1 MPDSVYTNMSG
12 TIVAIVIPIYQTTNP
27 FIIMK
32 KITFYF
38 AFPAILLLMS
48 FMNLSAQSTADDSR
62 ITVDATGEVLVP
74 ADRIHFR
81 VNITQFKQ
89 DAREAFQQHKE
100 QEGYLTELLLEEG
113 VADSNITANPISISH
128 VRRYSNTEQS
138 GYETQQQVMIV
149 LDDVSQFETMQIKLI
164 ENGFTNFSG
173 SFSAKNLDQA
183 SDEALQKAVEEA
195 RRKAELLAEAAGKE
209 ITDVITINY
218 QTNRPYASR
227 SGNMEMAAYDAG
239 NGSLLQ
245 FERTIPVRENVS
257 MQFRID

>member
-1 MPDSVYTNMSG
+1 
-12 TIVAIVIPIYQTTNP
+12 
-27 FIIMK
+27 MK
-32 KITFYF
+32 KVTLFF
-38 AFPAILLLMS
+38 AFSVAMSLLAFLNLPAQP
-48 FMNLSAQSTADDSR
+48 NPDQSR

-89 DAREAFQQHKE
+89 DAREAFQLHKE
-100 QEGYLTELLLEEG
+100 QERYLTELLLDEG
-113 VADSNITANPISISH
+113 IEDSNITANPISISH

-149 LDDVSQFETMQIKLI
+149 MDDVTQFESMQIKLI

-173 SFSAKNLDQA
+173 SFSADNLDDA
-183 SDEALQKAVEEA
+183 SDDALRNAVVEA
-195 RRKAELLAEAAGKE
+195 RRKADLLAEAAGKE
-209 ITDVITINY
+209 ITDVVTINY
-218 QTNRPYASR
+218 HSNRSYASR
-227 SGNMEMAAYDAG
+227 SSNMEMVAYDAG
-239 NGSLLQ
+239 SGSLLQ

>member
-1 MPDSVYTNMSG
+1 
-12 TIVAIVIPIYQTTNP
+12 
-27 FIIMK
+27 MK
-32 KITFYF
+32 KVTLFF
-38 AFPAILLLMS
+38 AFSVAMSLLAFLNLPAQP
-48 FMNLSAQSTADDSR
+48 NPDQSR

-89 DAREAFQQHKE
+89 DAREAFQLHKE
-100 QEGYLTELLLEEG
+100 QERYLTELLLDEG
-113 VADSNITANPISISH
+113 IEDSNITANPISISH

-149 LDDVSQFETMQIKLI
+149 MNDVTQFESMQIKLI

-173 SFSAKNLDQA
+173 SFSADNLDDA
-183 SDEALQKAVEEA
+183 SDDALRNAVVEA
-195 RRKAELLAEAAGKE
+195 RRKADLLAEAAGKE
-209 ITDVITINY
+209 ITDVVTINY
-218 QTNRPYASR
+218 HSNRSYASR
-227 SGNMEMAAYDAG
+227 SSNMEMVAYDAG
-239 NGSLLQ
+239 SGSLLQ